1 MPQCMY
7 IHTLGNSFPFAIWAQ
22 ACLPQQLRPNT
33 LSKEIGAVV
42 DHPIS
47 FLSTYQVVGL
57 VADHPTIFVR
67 PLPSANDVR
76 HMDQENCPPSAT
88 LMRNTTEHK
97 VHTATCDPQPIRQKT
112 LRTGRIPLGHCVP
125 THQSPPVDL
134 QPKRQDSPREN
145 PKGQKCTNTLNSAS
159 GPTAQEAG
167 LTTGV
172 GRRVCPHS
180 HCSHLLPLELP
191 HAKTVSKEQVQS

>member
-134 QPKRQDSPREN
+134 QPK
-145 PKGQKCTNTLNSAS
+145 
-159 GPTAQEAG
+159 EAG
-167 LTTGV
+167 LTTGESQGTKV
-172 GRRVCPHS
+172 YQHFKLRQWTYSPRGRTHHGSRSESVPT
-180 HCSHLLPLELP
+180 LTL
-191 HAKTVSKEQVQS
+191 QSPATP